1 MDNHK
6 EMDKFLERYNF
17 PRLNQE
23 ELENINRPITSNEIK
38 TVIKNL
44 TTNESPG
51 PDGFPGEFY
60 QTFREELNTYSSQT
74 LPKNCRGRN
83 TPKFILQ
90 SHHHTDTKIRK
101 RYHKKRKL

>member
-23 ELENINRPITSNEIK
+23 ELENINRLITSNEIK

-44 TTNESPG
+44 PTTKRWLHRRILSNI
-51 PDGFPGEFY
+51 Y
-60 QTFREELNTYSSQT
+60 RRANTHPSQN
-74 LPKNCRGRN
+74 LPKNCKGRN
-83 TPKFILQ
+83 TPKFVLR
-90 SHHHTDTKIRK
+90 SHHHPDTKTRK